1 MSRKRSSA
9 FFADGESVTLRGII
23 YLREAKRAM
32 AMDQDM
38 MLKLHDRASL
48 GEVLSDLEM
57 EQLEAWY
64 AETDAQE
71 FLDLGITSQEQES
84 VKALRARLQRQI
96 DTVLSQ
102 IMTSLEQIKA
112 ITAENNNLRQ
122 EVSSLQAMIGL
133 NEAA

>member
-1 MSRKRSSA
+1 
-9 FFADGESVTLRGII
+9 
-23 YLREAKRAM
+23 M

-38 MLKLHDRASL
+38 MLTLHDRASL

-71 FLDLGITSQEQES
+71 CLNLGITSQEQES
-84 VKALRARLQRQI
+84 VTALRARLQIQI

-102 IMTSLEQIKA
+102 IITSLEQIKA